1 MRAGDDGVIRIL
13 NPSINLNSCRAALSI
28 ADGSDIVYVAVG
40 VHPND
45 ALSWNEDTV
54 AQLKHMAEHPRV
66 VAIGEIGLD
75 YYRDRAPRELQARI
89 FVEQL
94 SLAAE
99 LGLPVVIH
107 NRQATKDV
115 MRILSDWQH
124 DLERKG
130 SSLASRPGVLHSFS
144 SDEEAAQLAIAKN
157 FFIGITGPVTFRN
170 ADELRNIVSSLPLDR
185 LLIETDAPF
194 LTPHPYR
201 GKRNQPAYVK
211 YVAEKIA
218 EVRGESFN
226 EVASNTTTNANALFN
241 W

>member
-1 MRAGDDGVIRIL
+1 VRIL
-13 NPSINLNSCRAALSI
+13 NPSINLDSCRAAINI
-28 ADGSDIVYVAVG
+28 ATESDLVYAAVG

-45 ALSWNEDTV
+45 ALSWREDSI
-54 AQLKHMAEHPRV
+54 AQLKLLAEHPRV

-75 YYRDRAPRELQARI
+75 YYRDRAPRELQETI
-89 FVEQL
+89 FIEQL

-107 NRQATKDV
+107 NRQATSEV
-115 MRILSDWQH
+115 IRILRDWQSE
-124 DLERKG
+124 LELNG
-130 SSLASRPGVLHSFS
+130 SPLAYRPGVLHSFS
-144 SDEEAAQLAIAKN
+144 SDENAARQAITKN

-170 ADELRNIVSSLPLDR
+170 ADELRNVVSSLPLER

-194 LTPHPYR
+194 LTPQPFR

-218 EVRGESFN
+218 EVRGESLN
-226 EVASNTTTNANALFN
+226 EIASRTTKNANKLFN